1 MRTISVLQAVVLATA
16 VAAAS
21 FSSAD
26 AKGKVAPLPPGA
38 CAVGKKAAL
47 SGTFCS
53 LNCDPKS
60 QWCQQQLCANGTFV
74 SVLPCYNS
82 GFCTVKC
89 GG

>member
-1 MRTISVLQAVVLATA
+1 MRIISVLQVAVLAAA

-26 AKGKVAPLPPGA
+26 AKGKPAPLPPGA
-38 CAVGKKAAL
+38 CAFAKTAVLNGA
-47 SGTFCS
+47 FCS
-53 LNCDPKS
+53 LNCDPKT

-74 SVLPCYNS
+74 TVLPCYT
-82 GFCTVKC
+82 GFCTPKC